1 MPTFHTDLE
10 IEVDEFVENCS
21 RRDIDELVDYLVDHR
36 YINKGQSSIRQSPA
50 EQLFEKALSKIHD
63 KWNAL
68 TAEEEAIILSI
79 ANRF

>member
-36 YINKGQSSIRQSPA
+36 YINNI
-50 EQLFEKALSKIHD
+50 KI
-63 KWNAL
+63 
-68 TAEEEAIILSI
+68 E
-79 ANRF
+79 